1 MISELFQNE
10 DGNFIVFPNDAI
22 AQHLKSGKP
31 WEPHFKTVVQHLV
44 KEGDTVLDC
53 GSNFGYNAVIM
64 GKQIGPSGKLFAFE
78 PQRIINH
85 QLCGNMILNN
95 IYNATVF
102 RVALGN
108 EEGLTTMSPV
118 PYDLDW
124 VNIGDTSIG
133 DDGEVVNINTLDNY
147 WYGVDDV
154 SFIKMDVQ
162 GYELFTLQ
170 GGENTIKKSL
180 PDIFI
185 EIEEHQLAKFDVT
198 KDQLVDYIK
207 SFGYRM
213 FRIDNEYPCD
223 HICTVNSIDKVER
236 LRELLPIVEI

>member
-22 AQHLKSGKP
+22 AQHLKSGQP

-44 KEGDTVLDC
+44 KEGDIVLDC
-53 GSNFGYNAVIM
+53 GANFGYNAVIM
-64 GKQIGPSGKLFAFE
+64 GKQIGPSGILFAFE
-78 PQRIINH
+78 PQRIINQ
-85 QLCGNMILNN
+85 QLSGNMILNN
-95 IYNATVF
+95 IYNAIV
-102 RVALGN
+102 VHAALGQ
-108 EEGLTTMSPV
+108 EQGITTMSPV

-124 VNIGDTSIG
+124 VNIGDTSVGEGG
-133 DDGEVVNINTLDNY
+133 DEVQVITLDMI
-147 WYGVDDV
+147 DSQPD
-154 SFIKMDVQ
+154 FIKMDVQ
-162 GYELFTLQ
+162 GYELFALL
-170 GGENTIKKSL
+170 GAENTIKQSL

-185 EIEEHQLAKFDVT
+185 EIEEHQLAKFNVT
-198 KDQLVDYIK
+198 KEQLLNYIK

-236 LRELLPIVEI
+236 LAELLPIVEI

>member
-10 DGNFIVFPNDAI
+10 DGNFIIFPNDAI

-53 GSNFGYNAVIM
+53 GANFGYNSVIM
-64 GKQIGPSGKLFAFE
+64 SKQIGPTGKLFAFE
-78 PQRIINH
+78 PQRIIH
-85 QLCGNMILNN
+85 QQLCGNIILNN
-95 IYNATVF
+95 IYNANVYNI
-102 RVALGN
+102 ALGN
-108 EEGLTTMSPV
+108 EKGITHMNPV

-133 DDGEVVNINTLDNY
+133 NGGDVVEIDSLDNY
-147 WYGVDDV
+147 WLDEPD
-154 SFIKMDVQ
+154 FIKMDVQ
-162 GYELFTLQ
+162 GYELFALQ
-170 GGENTIKKSL
+170 GGEKLIKQSL

-185 EIEEHQLAKFDVT
+185 EVEEHQLAKFDVT
-198 KDQLVDYIK
+198 KDQLFDYIK

-223 HICTVNSIDKVER
+223 HICTVNSIDKVEQ
-236 LRELLPIVEI
+236 LKQLLPIVEV

>member
-10 DGNFIVFPNDAI
+10 DGNFIIFPNDAI

-64 GKQIGPSGKLFAFE
+64 GKQIGPSGRLFAFE
-78 PQRIINH
+78 PQRIVNQ
-85 QLCGNMILNN
+85 QLSGNMILNN
-95 IYNATVF
+95 IYNAIV
-102 RVALGN
+102 VHAALGQ
-108 EEGLTTMSPV
+108 EQGITTMNPV

-124 VNIGDTSIG
+124 VNIGDTSVGEGG
-133 DDGEVVNINTLDNY
+133 DEVQVITLDMI
-147 WYGVDDV
+147 DSQPD
-154 SFIKMDVQ
+154 FIKMDVQ
-162 GYELFTLQ
+162 GYELFALL
-170 GGENTIKKSL
+170 GAENTIKQSL

-185 EIEEHQLAKFDVT
+185 EIEEHQLAKFNVT
-198 KDQLVDYIK
+198 KEQLLNYIK

-223 HICTVNSIDKVER
+223 HICTVHSIDKVER
-236 LRELLPIVEI
+236 LAELLPIVEI

>member
-64 GKQIGPSGKLFAFE
+64 GKQIGPSGRLFAFE
-78 PQRIINH
+78 PQRIVNQ
-85 QLCGNMILNN
+85 QLSGNMILNN
-95 IYNATVF
+95 IYNAIV
-102 RVALGN
+102 VHAALGQ
-108 EEGLTTMSPV
+108 EQGLTTMSPV

-133 DDGEVVNINTLDNY
+133 EGGDEVQVITLDMI
-147 WYGVDDV
+147 DSQPD
-154 SFIKMDVQ
+154 FIKMDVQ
-162 GYELFTLQ
+162 GYELFALL
-170 GGENTIKKSL
+170 GAENTIKQSL

-185 EIEEHQLAKFDVT
+185 EIEEHQLAKFNVT
-198 KDQLVDYIK
+198 KEQLLNYIK

-223 HICTVNSIDKVER
+223 HICTVHSIDKVER
-236 LRELLPIVEI
+236 LAELLPIVEI

>member
-78 PQRIINH
+78 PQRIVNQ
-85 QLCGNMILNN
+85 QLSGNMILNN
-95 IYNATVF
+95 IYNAIV
-102 RVALGN
+102 VHAALGQ
-108 EEGLTTMSPV
+108 EQGITTMSPV

-124 VNIGDTSIG
+124 VNIGDTSVGEGG
-133 DDGEVVNINTLDNY
+133 DEVQVITLDMI
-147 WYGVDDV
+147 DSQPD
-154 SFIKMDVQ
+154 FIKMDVQ
-162 GYELFTLQ
+162 GYELFALL
-170 GGENTIKKSL
+170 GAENTIKQSL

-185 EIEEHQLAKFDVT
+185 EIEEHQLAKFNVT
-198 KDQLVDYIK
+198 KEQLLNYIK

-213 FRIDNEYPCD
+213 FKIDNEYPCD

-236 LRELLPIVEI
+236 LAELLPIVEI

>member
-53 GSNFGYNAVIM
+53 GANFGYNSVIM
-64 GKQIGPSGKLFAFE
+64 GKQIGPTGKLFAFE
-78 PQRIINH
+78 PQRIIH
-85 QLCGNMILNN
+85 QQLCGNMILNN
-95 IYNATVF
+95 IYNTNVYNI
-102 RVALGN
+102 ALGN
-108 EEGLTTMSPV
+108 EKGITRMNPV

-133 DDGEVVNINTLDNY
+133 NGGDVVEIDSLDNY
-147 WYGVDDV
+147 WLDEPD
-154 SFIKMDVQ
+154 FIKIDVQ

-170 GGENTIKKSL
+170 GAENTIKKSL

-185 EIEEHQLAKFDVT
+185 EVEEHQLAKFDVT
-198 KDQLVDYIK
+198 KDQLFDYIR

-223 HICTVNSIDKVER
+223 HICTVNSIDKVEQ
-236 LRELLPIVEI
+236 LTELLPIVEV

>member
-64 GKQIGPSGKLFAFE
+64 GKQIGPSGRLFAFE
-78 PQRIINH
+78 PQRIVNQ
-85 QLCGNMILNN
+85 QLSGNMILNN
-95 IYNATVF
+95 IYNAIV
-102 RVALGN
+102 VHAALGQ
-108 EEGLTTMSPV
+108 EQGITTMSPV
-118 PYDLDW
+118 SYDLDW
-124 VNIGDTSIG
+124 VNIGDTSVGEGG
-133 DDGEVVNINTLDNY
+133 DEVQVITLDMI
-147 WYGVDDV
+147 DSQPD
-154 SFIKMDVQ
+154 FIKMDVQ
-162 GYELFTLQ
+162 GYELFALL
-170 GGENTIKKSL
+170 GAENTIKQSL

-185 EIEEHQLAKFDVT
+185 EIEEHQLAKFNVT
-198 KDQLVDYIK
+198 KEQLLNYIK

-223 HICTVNSIDKVER
+223 HICTVHSIDKVER
-236 LRELLPIVEI
+236 LAELLPIVEI

>member
-10 DGNFIVFPNDAI
+10 DGNFIIFPNDAI

-44 KEGDTVLDC
+44 KEGDTVFDC
-53 GSNFGYNAVIM
+53 GANFGYNSVIM
-64 GKQIGPSGKLFAFE
+64 SKQIGPTGKLFAFE
-78 PQRIINH
+78 PQRIIH
-85 QLCGNMILNN
+85 QQLCGNMILNN
-95 IYNATVF
+95 IYNANVYNI
-102 RVALGN
+102 ALGN
-108 EEGLTTMSPV
+108 EKGITRMNPV

-133 DDGEVVNINTLDNY
+133 DGGDVVKIDTLDNY
-147 WYGVDDV
+147 WLDEPD
-154 SFIKMDVQ
+154 FIKIDVQ

-170 GGENTIKKSL
+170 GGENTIKQLL

-198 KDQLVDYIK
+198 KEQLLNYIK
-207 SFGYRM
+207 SFGYRI

-236 LRELLPIVEI
+236 LAELLPIIEI

>member
-64 GKQIGPSGKLFAFE
+64 GKQIGPSGRLFAFE
-78 PQRIINH
+78 PQRIVNQ
-85 QLCGNMILNN
+85 QLSGNMILNN
-95 IYNATVF
+95 IYNAIV
-102 RVALGN
+102 VHAALGQ
-108 EEGLTTMSPV
+108 EQGLTTMSPV

-124 VNIGDTSIG
+124 VNIGDTSVGEGG
-133 DDGEVVNINTLDNY
+133 DEVQVITLDMI
-147 WYGVDDV
+147 DSQPD
-154 SFIKMDVQ
+154 FIKMDVQ
-162 GYELFTLQ
+162 GYELFALL
-170 GGENTIKKSL
+170 GAENTIKQSL

-185 EIEEHQLAKFDVT
+185 EIEEHQLAKFNVT
-198 KDQLVDYIK
+198 KEQLLNYIK

-223 HICTVNSIDKVER
+223 HICTVHSIDKVER
-236 LRELLPIVEI
+236 LAELLPIVEI

>member
-64 GKQIGPSGKLFAFE
+64 GKQIGPSGRLFAFE
-78 PQRIINH
+78 PQRIVNQ
-85 QLCGNMILNN
+85 QLSGNMILNN
-95 IYNATVF
+95 IYNAIV
-102 RVALGN
+102 VHAALGQ
-108 EEGLTTMSPV
+108 EQGITTMSPV
-118 PYDLDW
+118 LYDLDW
-124 VNIGDTSIG
+124 VNIGDTSVGEGG
-133 DDGEVVNINTLDNY
+133 DEVQVITLDMI
-147 WYGVDDV
+147 DSQPD
-154 SFIKMDVQ
+154 FIKMDVQ
-162 GYELFTLQ
+162 GYELFALL
-170 GGENTIKKSL
+170 GAENTIKQSL

-185 EIEEHQLAKFDVT
+185 EIEEHQLAKFNVT
-198 KDQLVDYIK
+198 KDQLFNYIK

-236 LRELLPIVEI
+236 LAELLPIVEV

>member
-22 AQHLKSGKP
+22 AQHLKRGKA
-31 WEPHFKTVVQHLV
+31 WEPHFKTVVQYLV

-53 GSNFGYNAVIM
+53 GANFGYNAVIM
-64 GKQIGPSGKLFAFE
+64 GKQIGPSGRLFAFE
-78 PQRIINH
+78 PQRIINQ
-85 QLCGNMILNN
+85 QLSGNMILNN
-95 IYNATVF
+95 IYNASIVH
-102 RVALGN
+102 AAIGK
-108 EEGLTTMSPV
+108 EQGLTTMSPV

-124 VNIGDTSIG
+124 VNIGDTSVGEGG
-133 DDGEVVNINTLDNY
+133 DEVQVITLDMI
-147 WYGVDDV
+147 DSQPD
-154 SFIKMDVQ
+154 FIKIDVQ
-162 GYELFTLQ
+162 GYELFALQ
-170 GGENTIKKSL
+170 GAENTLKQSL

-198 KDQLVDYIK
+198 KEQLLNYIK

-223 HICTVNSIDKVER
+223 HICTVHSIDKVK
-236 LRELLPIVEI
+236 LLTELLPIVEI

>member
-64 GKQIGPSGKLFAFE
+64 GKQIGPSGRLFAFE
-78 PQRIINH
+78 PQRIVNQ
-85 QLCGNMILNN
+85 QLSGNMILNN
-95 IYNATVF
+95 IYNAIV
-102 RVALGN
+102 VHAALGQ
-108 EEGLTTMSPV
+108 EQGLTTMSPV

-124 VNIGDTSIG
+124 VNIGDTSVGEGG
-133 DDGEVVNINTLDNY
+133 DKVQVITLDMI
-147 WYGVDDV
+147 DTQPD
-154 SFIKMDVQ
+154 FIKMDVQ
-162 GYELFTLQ
+162 GYELFALL
-170 GGENTIKKSL
+170 GAENTIKQSL

-185 EIEEHQLAKFDVT
+185 EIEEHQLAKFNVT
-198 KDQLVDYIK
+198 KEQLLNYIK

-236 LRELLPIVEI
+236 LAELLPIVEI

>member
-78 PQRIINH
+78 PQRIVNQ
-85 QLCGNMILNN
+85 QLSGNMILNN
-95 IYNATVF
+95 IYNAIV
-102 RVALGN
+102 VHAALGQ
-108 EEGLTTMSPV
+108 EQGITTMSPV

-124 VNIGDTSIG
+124 VNIGDTSVGEGG
-133 DDGEVVNINTLDNY
+133 DEVQVITLDMI
-147 WYGVDDV
+147 DSQPD
-154 SFIKMDVQ
+154 FIKMDVQ
-162 GYELFTLQ
+162 GYELFALL
-170 GGENTIKKSL
+170 GAENTIKQSL

-185 EIEEHQLAKFDVT
+185 EIEEHQLAKFNVT
-198 KDQLVDYIK
+198 KDQLFNYIK

-236 LRELLPIVEI
+236 LAELLPIVEV

>member
-10 DGNFIVFPNDAI
+10 DGNFIIFPNDAI

-44 KEGDTVLDC
+44 KEGDTVMDC
-53 GSNFGYNAVIM
+53 GANFGYNSVIM
-64 GKQIGPSGKLFAFE
+64 GKQVGPTGKLFAFE
-78 PQRIINH
+78 PQRIIH
-85 QLCGNMILNN
+85 QQLCGNMILNN
-95 IYNATVF
+95 IYNASVYNI
-102 RVALGN
+102 ALGN
-108 EEGLTTMSPV
+108 EEGLTRMNPV

-133 DDGEVVNINTLDNY
+133 DGGDVVKIDRLDNY
-147 WYGVDDV
+147 WVDDV

-162 GYELFTLQ
+162 GYELFTLL
-170 GGENTIKKSL
+170 GGENHIKQLL

-185 EIEEHQLAKFDVT
+185 EVEEHQLAKFGVT
-198 KDQLVDYIK
+198 KDQLFDYIK

-223 HICTVNSIDKVER
+223 HICTVHSIDKVER
-236 LRELLPIVEI
+236 LSKLLPIVEV

>member
-22 AQHLKSGKP
+22 AQHLKSGQP

-64 GKQIGPSGKLFAFE
+64 GKQIGPSGRLFAFE
-78 PQRIINH
+78 PQRIVNQ
-85 QLCGNMILNN
+85 QLSGNMILNN
-95 IYNATVF
+95 IYNAIV
-102 RVALGN
+102 VHAALGQ
-108 EEGLTTMSPV
+108 EQGLTTMSPV

-124 VNIGDTSIG
+124 VNIGDTSVGEGG
-133 DDGEVVNINTLDNY
+133 DEVQVITLDMI
-147 WYGVDDV
+147 DSQPD
-154 SFIKMDVQ
+154 FIKMDVQ
-162 GYELFTLQ
+162 GYELFALL
-170 GGENTIKKSL
+170 GAENTIKQSL

-185 EIEEHQLAKFDVT
+185 EIEEHQLAKFNVT
-198 KDQLVDYIK
+198 KEQLLNYIK

-213 FRIDNEYPCD
+213 FRINNEYPCD
-223 HICTVNSIDKVER
+223 HICTVHSIDKVER
-236 LRELLPIVEI
+236 LAELLPIVEI

>member
-53 GSNFGYNAVIM
+53 GANFGYNSVIM
-64 GKQIGPSGKLFAFE
+64 SKQIGPTGKLFAFE
-78 PQRIINH
+78 PQRIIH
-85 QLCGNMILNN
+85 QQLCGNMILNN
-95 IYNATVF
+95 IYNTNVYNI
-102 RVALGN
+102 ALGN
-108 EEGLTTMSPV
+108 EKGITRMNPV

-133 DDGEVVNINTLDNY
+133 NGGDVVEIDSLDNY
-147 WYGVDDV
+147 WLDEPD
-154 SFIKMDVQ
+154 FIKIDVQ

-170 GGENTIKKSL
+170 GGEKSIKQSL

-185 EIEEHQLAKFDVT
+185 EVEEHQLAKFDVT
-198 KDQLVDYIK
+198 KDQLFDYIK

-223 HICTVNSIDKVER
+223 HICTVHSIDKVER
-236 LRELLPIVEI
+236 LAELLPIVEV

>member
-22 AQHLKSGKP
+22 TQHLKRGKP

-53 GSNFGYNAVIM
+53 GANFGYNAVIM
-64 GKQIGPSGKLFAFE
+64 GKQIGPSGRLFAFE
-78 PQRIINH
+78 PQRIINQ
-85 QLCGNMILNN
+85 QLSGNMILNN
-95 IYNATVF
+95 IYNAIV
-102 RVALGN
+102 VHAALGQ
-108 EEGLTTMSPV
+108 EQGLTTMSPV

-124 VNIGDTSIG
+124 VNIGDTSVGEGG
-133 DDGEVVNINTLDNY
+133 DEVQVITLDMI
-147 WYGVDDV
+147 DSQPD
-154 SFIKMDVQ
+154 FIKMDVQ
-162 GYELFTLQ
+162 GYELFVLL
-170 GGENTIKKSL
+170 GAENTIKQSL

-185 EIEEHQLAKFDVT
+185 EVEEHQLAKFDVT
-198 KDQLVDYIK
+198 KDQLFDYIK

-223 HICTVNSIDKVER
+223 HICTINSIDKVER
-236 LRELLPIVEI
+236 LTELLPIVEV

>member
-1 MISELFQNE
+1 MISEIFQNE
-10 DGNFIVFPNDAI
+10 DGKFIVFPNDAI

-53 GSNFGYNAVIM
+53 GANFGYNSVIM
-64 GKQIGPSGKLFAFE
+64 GKQIGPTGKLISFE
-78 PQRIINH
+78 PQRIIYQ
-85 QLCGNMILNN
+85 QLCGNMVLNN
-95 IYNATVF
+95 IYNADVINS
-102 RVALGN
+102 ALGKDN
-108 EEGLTTMSPV
+108 GFTQMNLV

-133 DDGEVVNINTLDNY
+133 DGGEFVEVQTLDDFCDNNP
-147 WYGVDDV
+147 D
-154 SFIKMDVQ
+154 FIKMDVQ
-162 GYELFTLQ
+162 GYELFALQ
-170 GGENTIKKSL
+170 GGEKLIKQSL

-185 EIEEHQLAKFDVT
+185 EVEEHQLAKFDVT
-198 KDQLVDYIK
+198 KDQLFDYIK

-223 HICTVNSIDKVER
+223 HICTINSIDKVER
-236 LRELLPIVEI
+236 LAELLPIVEI

>member
-22 AQHLKSGKP
+22 AQHLKSGKS

-53 GSNFGYNAVIM
+53 GANFGYNSVIM
-64 GKQIGPSGKLFAFE
+64 GKQIGPTGKLFAFE
-78 PQRIINH
+78 PQRIINQ

-95 IYNATVF
+95 IYNANVYNI
-102 RVALGN
+102 ALGN
-108 EEGLTTMSPV
+108 EKGITRMNPV

-133 DDGEVVNINTLDNY
+133 DGGDVVKIDTLDNY
-147 WYGVDDV
+147 WLDEPD
-154 SFIKMDVQ
+154 FIKIDVQ

-170 GGENTIKKSL
+170 GGEKLIKQSPPFL
-180 PDIFI
+180 SPP
-185 EIEEHQLAKFDVT
+185 L
-198 KDQLVDYIK
+198 
-207 SFGYRM
+207 
-213 FRIDNEYPCD
+213 
-223 HICTVNSIDKVER
+223 
-236 LRELLPIVEI
+236 